1 MIFKF
6 GKPNDIVPKV
16 LVTETPS
23 ISNCNGNFVLLGAK
37 DELISKGMK
46 VKSSLLLLLL
56 LLLYFSVLFFFGTH
70 CYPPNNNLLII
81 VSNSLEDISNIL
93 LAP

>member
-56 LLLYFSVLFFFGTH
+56 LLFFSIIFFGTH

-81 VSNSLEDISNIL
+81 YVF
-93 LAP
+93 